1 MVKLLVIL
9 GVVFALGL
17 IAWAVSV
24 LNAEYKQEDEQE
36 LERQR
41 DRDYER

>member
-17 IAWAVSV
+17 VAWAASV
-24 LNAEYKQEDEQE
+24 LNAEYKQEDEKE

-41 DRDYER
+41 DREYRR